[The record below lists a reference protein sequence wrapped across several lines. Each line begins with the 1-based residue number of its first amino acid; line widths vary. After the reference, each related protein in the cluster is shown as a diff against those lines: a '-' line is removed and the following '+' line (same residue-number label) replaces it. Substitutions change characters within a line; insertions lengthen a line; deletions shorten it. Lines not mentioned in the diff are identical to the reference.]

1 LGKEK
6 LILEYKKLK
15 SLFLFEFYENIRN
28 RWLYLYFSTF
38 FLISTLLIFSGGSE
52 SERIS
57 ASLLNEVLLI
67 IPLFT
72 LIFGSIRFMDSLPF
86 MEVLLSRS
94 ENRFFLFFGKWLGM
108 GFCLNLGFL
117 LGSGIPLLFYM
128 SLDNIFIPL
137 QILTFGVLLNF
148 LFLTLSFFFAIQ
160 FSLREVSLAVSLLL
174 WFYFYLF
181 YDLVIL
187 ALSVNLGDYPLEPV
201 ILLLIILNPIDLV
214 RVLLLL
220 QMDIAALMG
229 FTSAFFQ
236 KYMGNQYGIIFT
248 IFLLILWI
256 LIPFYFGNKRFSKK
270 DL

>member
-1 LGKEK
+1 M
-6 LILEYKKLK
+6 EYKKLK

-94 ENRFFLFFGKWLGM
+94 ENRFFLYFGKWLGV
-108 GFCLNLGFL
+108 GLCLNLGFL

-128 SLDNIFIPL
+128 SLDNIFVMSMIFTFFEIPIKYQHRVL
-137 QILTFGVLLNF
+137 FWGILGVIIFRAIMIYVGSSLIQQF
-148 LFLTLSFFFAIQ
+148 EWILFVFAIIMYC
-160 FSLREVSLAVSLLL
+160 VG
-174 WFYFYLF
+174 YF
-181 YDLVIL
+181 
-187 ALSVNLGDYPLEPV
+187 LG
-201 ILLLIILNPIDLV
+201 
-214 RVLLLL
+214 
-220 QMDIAALMG
+220 
-229 FTSAFFQ
+229 
-236 KYMGNQYGIIFT
+236 
-248 IFLLILWI
+248 
-256 LIPFYFGNKRFSKK
+256 
-270 DL
+270 